1 MPMPSLFVGRTGVQT
16 HMRGLQVVAD
26 NVANVNT
33 VGFKSSRPEFID
45 ILPTGFIGEQ
55 FGRGVTVGEVRV
67 LHTQGTLEF
76 TGLETDMAIDGE
88 GFFVVKDVPRFGIF
102 YTRNGQFEVDRDGFL
117 VNRLVDGR
125 EGLRV
130 QGWQVSFD
138 EMTGK
143 IRRVGPMTDIVIP
156 QVDAPPKATSR
167 TDFGLN
173 LDSREGVIPSPPFPS
188 FDPDDPQT
196 YQFNTSVTV
205 YDSLGTPRVINL
217 FFRKIQEADPA
228 DPTSR
233 NVWEVL
239 AQVEG
244 GDINFPPPDA
254 FGNPSLG
261 TLEFT
266 TDGKLAAE
274 RLQGGALDRA
284 LRIEVTWQ
292 DGQSSS
298 PQTIE
303 INFGTSI
310 DEVDFGFTIP
320 PAGVEVGLDGTTN
333 FASPFSTNFV
343 KQDGKA
349 VGSLLK
355 FTVEEDGTIIGFYS
369 NGISRPIAQLAIA
382 KFTDKDGLMRVGR
395 TLFVETPRSGAPAF
409 DKATVGGRGKV
420 IAKTLEQSNVDLA
433 TEFINMIVF
442 QRAFQASSRVI
453 AVSDA
458 MLVELAGIVRG

>member
-1 MPMPSLFVGRTGVQT
+1 MPMPSLFVGRTGVQSN
-16 HMRGLQVVAD
+16 MRGLQIVAD

-33 VGFKSSRPEFID
+33 VGFKGSRPEFID

-55 FGRGVTVGEVRV
+55 FGRGVTIGEVRI

-88 GFFVVKDVPRFGIF
+88 GFFVVKDVPRFGIY
-102 YTRNGQFEVDRDGFL
+102 YTRNGQFEVDKDGFL
-117 VNRLVDGR
+117 VNKLVDGR

-130 QGWQVSFD
+130 QGWQVVQD
-138 EMTGK
+138 TKTGQ
-143 IRRVGPMTDIVIP
+143 IRRVGPMTDIKIP
-156 QVDAPPKATSR
+156 QVDSPPKAT
-167 TDFGLN
+167 TEANFGLN
-173 LDSREGVIPSPPFPS
+173 LDSRIGVIPSPPFPL

-196 YQFNTSVTV
+196 YQYNTSVTV

-217 FFRKIQEADPA
+217 FFRKIQEADPG

-233 NVWEVL
+233 NVWQVL
-239 AQVEG
+239 ATVEG
-244 GDINFPPPDA
+244 GVINFPPPDS
-254 FGNPSLG
+254 FGNPVIG

-266 TDGKLAAE
+266 TDGKLSAE
-274 RLQGGALDRA
+274 KIDGTLARA
-284 LRIEVTWQ
+284 LRLEVTWQ
-292 DGQSSS
+292 NGQSTS

-310 DEVDFGFTIP
+310 DEVNFGLTIP
-320 PAGVEVGLDGTTN
+320 EPGTNVGLDGTTN

-343 KQDGKA
+343 KQDGKT

-369 NGISRPIAQLAIA
+369 NGVSRPIAQLAIA
-382 KFTDKDGLMRVGR
+382 KFVDKDGLLRVGR
-395 TLFVETPRSGAPAF
+395 TLFAETPRSGEPAF
-409 DKATVGGRGKV
+409 DRATVGGRGKV
-420 IAKTLEQSNVDLA
+420 IAKSLEQSNVDLA
-433 TEFINMIVF
+433 NEFINMIVF

-458 MLVELAGIVRG
+458 MLVELAGLIR

>member
-1 MPMPSLFVGRTGVQT
+1 MPMPSLFVGRTGVQSN
-16 HMRGLQVVAD
+16 MRALQVVSD
-26 NVANVNT
+26 NIANVNT
-33 VGFKSSRPEFID
+33 IGFKGSRAEFID

-55 FGRGVTVGEVRV
+55 FGRGTIIGEVRV

-76 TGLETDMAIDGE
+76 TGVDTDMAIDGE

-102 YTRNGQFEVDRDGFL
+102 YTRNGQFEVDKDGFL
-117 VNRLVDGR
+117 VNKLVDGR

-130 QGWQVSFD
+130 QGWQVVTD
-138 EMTGK
+138 ERTGQ
-143 IRRVGPMTDIVIP
+143 IRRVGPMTDIKIP
-156 QVDAPPKATSR
+156 QVDSPPKATSR
-167 TDFGLN
+167 VDFGLN
-173 LDSREGVIPSPPFPS
+173 LDSRQQVIPSPPFPL
-188 FDPDDPQT
+188 FNPDDPTT

-228 DPTSR
+228 DPNSR
-233 NVWEVL
+233 NVWQVL
-239 AQVEG
+239 AKVEG
-244 GDINFPPPDA
+244 GTINFPPPDI
-254 FGNPSLG
+254 FGNPVVG

-266 TDGKLAAE
+266 TDGKLSAE
-274 RLQGGALDRA
+274 KINGVLEKA
-284 LRIEVTWQ
+284 LRLEVTWQ

-303 INFGTSI
+303 LNFGTSL
-310 DEVDFGFTIP
+310 DEVNFGLTVP
-320 PAGVEVGLDGTTN
+320 EPGVEVGLDGTTH

-343 KQDGKA
+343 RQDGKT

-369 NGISRPIAQLAIA
+369 NGVSRPLAQLAIA
-382 KFTDKDGLMRVGR
+382 KFTDKDGLLRVGR
-395 TLFVETPRSGAPAF
+395 TLFAETPRSGQPAI

-420 IAKTLEQSNVDLA
+420 VAKSLEHSNVDLA
-433 TEFINMIVF
+433 NEFINMIVF

-458 MLVELAGIVRG
+458 MLVELAGLVRG

>member
-1 MPMPSLFVGRTGVQT
+1 MPMPSLFVGRTGVQSN
-16 HMRGLQVVAD
+16 MRALQVVSD

-33 VGFKSSRPEFID
+33 VGFKASRPEFID

-55 FGRGVTVGEVRV
+55 FGRGAIIGEVRI
-67 LHTQGTLEF
+67 LHLQGTLEF
-76 TGLETDMAIDGE
+76 TGLETDMAIDGD

-102 YTRNGQFEVDRDGFL
+102 YTRNGQFEIDKNGFL

-130 QGWQVSFD
+130 QGWQVVTD
-138 EMTGK
+138 ERTGE
-143 IRRVGPMTDIVIP
+143 IRRVGPMTDIKIP
-156 QVDAPPKATSR
+156 QVDSPPKATTR
-167 TDFGLN
+167 ANFGIN
-173 LDSREGVIPSPPFPS
+173 LDSRKGVIPSPPMPF
-188 FDPDDPQT
+188 FDPNDPTT

-205 YDSLGTPRVINL
+205 FDSLGTPRVINL
-217 FFRKIQEADPA
+217 FFRKIQEADPF
-228 DPTSR
+228 DPNSR

-239 AQVEG
+239 ATVEG
-244 GDINFPPPDA
+244 GTISFPSP
-254 FGNPSLG
+254 NLVG

-266 TDGKLAAE
+266 KDGKLAAE
-274 RLQGGALDRA
+274 KIDGALNKS
-284 LRIEVTWQ
+284 LRIEVTWEN
-292 DGQSSS
+292 GQSFS

-303 INFGTSI
+303 INFGTSL
-310 DEVDFGFTIP
+310 DEVDFGLTVP
-320 PAGVEVGLDGTTN
+320 EPGVEVGLDGTTQ
-333 FASPFSTNFV
+333 FASPSSVNFV

-349 VGSLLK
+349 VGSLVK

-382 KFTDKDGLMRVGR
+382 KFTDKDGLLRVGR
-395 TLFVETPRSGAPAF
+395 TLFAETPRSGEPAF
-409 DKATVGGRGKV
+409 DKATVGGRGKIV
-420 IAKTLEQSNVDLA
+420 AKSLEHSNVDLA

-458 MLVELAGIVRG
+458 MLVELAGLIR

>member
-1 MPMPSLFVGRTGVQT
+1 MPMPSLFVGRTGIQAN
-16 HMRGLQVVAD
+16 MRALQVVSD

-33 VGFKSSRPEFID
+33 IGFKASRPEFID

-55 FGRGVTVGEVRV
+55 FGRGATIGEVRI
-67 LHTQGTLEF
+67 LHLQGTLEF
-76 TGLETDMAIDGE
+76 TGLETDMAIDGD
-88 GFFVVKDVPRFGIF
+88 GFFVVKDVPRFGIY
-102 YTRNGQFEVDRDGFL
+102 YTRNGQFEIDRNGFL

-130 QGWQVSFD
+130 QGWQVVTD
-138 EMTGK
+138 ERTGE
-143 IRRVGPMTDIVIP
+143 IRRVGPMTDIKIP
-156 QVDAPPKATSR
+156 QVDSPPKATTR
-167 TDFGLN
+167 ANFGIN
-173 LDSREGVIPSPPFPS
+173 LDSRKDVIPSPPMPF
-188 FDPDDPQT
+188 FDPNDPTT

-217 FFRKIQEADPA
+217 FFRKIQEADPF
-228 DPTSR
+228 DPNSR

-239 AQVEG
+239 ATVEG
-244 GDINFPPPDA
+244 GTINFPPPDA
-254 FGNPSLG
+254 FGNPVLG

-266 TDGKLAAE
+266 KDGKLAAE
-274 RLQGGALDRA
+274 KINGTLDKS

-292 DGQSSS
+292 NGQSSS

-303 INFGTSI
+303 INFGTSL
-310 DEVDFGFTIP
+310 DEVNFGLTVP
-320 PAGVEVGLDGTTN
+320 EPGVEIGLDGTTQ
-333 FASPFSTNFV
+333 FASPSSVNFV

-349 VGSLLK
+349 VGSLVK

-382 KFTDKDGLMRVGR
+382 KFTNKDGLLRVGR
-395 TLFVETPRSGAPAF
+395 TLFAETPRSGEPAF
-409 DKATVGGRGKV
+409 DKATVGGRGKIV
-420 IAKTLEQSNVDLA
+420 AKSLEHSNVDLA

-458 MLVELAGIVRG
+458 MLVELAGLIR